1 MDTREKINYE
11 FKEQMNQ
18 AKKFFFNNK
27 KNKLFN
33 CFHNK
38 KKEKSKK
45 WKS

>member
-18 AKKFFFNNK
+18 AKNFFFNNK

-45 WKS
+45 WES